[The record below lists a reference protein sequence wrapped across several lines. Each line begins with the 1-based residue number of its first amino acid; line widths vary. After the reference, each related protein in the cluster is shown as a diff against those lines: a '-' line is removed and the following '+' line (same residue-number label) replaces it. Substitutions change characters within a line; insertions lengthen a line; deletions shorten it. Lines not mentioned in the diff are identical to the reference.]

1 MTQVPH
7 EQQPAPYGKLPQ
19 GAPYGQQAQTAPPA
33 PAPAPPAPR
42 QSKVGA
48 IIAVV
53 LGAILLLGGLPFG
66 VAIGGIAT
74 VPQALG
80 MIEGITEVAPSGA
93 VTAKAAGDKF
103 YLLGPSHA
111 AGAVAPEFCTAT
123 GASGESIRI
132 DPVSA
137 SAYSSDFGGRD
148 FSAFAVLR
156 APSTGDIVI
165 QCETEDGAVLAAP
178 AFNLTSFFSPLFWW
192 SVGGAVATLVGLV
205 LLIVG
210 IVLLARG
217 PRTRGTPIPD
227 AKTTTGASVD

>member
-7 EQQPAPYGKLPQ
+7 EQQPAPYGP
-19 GAPYGQQAQTAPPA
+19 GTPPAPSAPPA
-33 PAPAPPAPR
+33 PAAPPAPR

-48 IIAVV
+48 IVAVV
-53 LGAILLLGGLPFG
+53 LGAILLLCGLPFG

-80 MIEGITEVAPSGA
+80 MIEGITEVAPSGS
-93 VTAKAAGDKF
+93 VTAKAEGDKF
-103 YLLGPSHA
+103 YLLGPAHA
-111 AGAVAPEFCTAT
+111 VGAVAPELCTAT

-137 SAYSSDFGGRD
+137 SAYSSDFGGSD
-148 FSAFAVLR
+148 FSAFAALR
-156 APSTGDIVI
+156 APSGGDIVI
-165 QCETEDGAVLAAP
+165 QCETEGVAVLAAP

-192 SVGGAVATLVGLV
+192 SVGGAVATLVGIV
-205 LLIVG
+205 FLIVG

-217 PRTRGTPIPD
+217 PRTSGTPS
-227 AKTTTGASVD
+227 ASAD